1 MKLSAKK
8 TSFGLEAAVA
18 QSDELVG
25 LVVEVGA
32 EGGVCVP

>member
-1 MKLSAKK
+1 MKLSTKK

-18 QSDELVG
+18 KSDGEG